1 MFQFVALIAGLLTSL
16 SVLAALPAA
25 ATQAFTD
32 LQTDG
37 IALVNAAWPVVG
49 AIVVAF
55 VLIKLFRRAANKV

>member
-1 MFQFVALIAGLLTSL
+1 MFKLLALIVGIVASF
-16 SVLAALPAA
+16 SALAALPAA